1 MLTDPT
7 EKALAAHVAK
17 LVHSDKKFE
26 AAKSIDDYLRLNLRL
41 EDDPKKY
48 LPVLMHYVHY
58 LLNANAPEAA
68 AQVLW
73 TANQFTPE
81 PKFTRDLWGLFETS
95 SHGLIMGAASCSK
108 SYGVGVRLFL
118 EWIRDPEWTT
128 VRVLG
133 PSEDHLEQNL
143 FSHLVGL
150 HKSASLPMPGEIGEL
165 FIGLDRRN
173 QLSSIKGIIIPVG
186 QKKKAGRLQGV
197 KRKPRPN
204 PHNIFGALSR
214 LFIFVDEIENVP
226 GGLWSDIDNILS
238 NIQEE
243 GDTSGFKL
251 FGAFNPTNQTDEV
264 GKRVEPP
271 FGWEGFDV
279 ENHYRW
285 KSKRDWDVLRLDGER
300 SENVTEG
307 RIIYPGLQTRSGL
320 ENIAK
325 NAGGRSSAGYH
336 SMGRGAYP
344 PQGIELT
351 VIPPGML
358 AKWRGKFIWYD
369 DPKPIGSE
377 DLALEGGAAAIYT
390 LGRWGRATG
399 IQFPPSIEFPTGRKL
414 MFKDRNGHSIVR
426 WALQAEQQFTIPK
439 GDTRQQTDRTVEVNR
454 KAGVRGE
461 FFACDRT
468 GAGAGVADLIKHE
481 WSPSIHDVNFSEAC
495 SKDKIM
501 LEDSKPCNEE
511 YERMNTELWFALKK
525 WGEFQYFLISPEI
538 DMTKLTQQLTQ
549 RKFRIAG
556 GKTRVEQKR
565 DYISRGF
572 ESPDEADSLTL
583 LVHAARKGSGVT
595 LSMNLD
601 ATSDTPG
608 GYDDSDGWLDEIKL
622 FGGARIDESN
632 RTQFLD
638 DGNRPMEEAIL

>member
-1 MLTDPT
+1 MFFEGRERVFADR
-7 EKALAAHVAK
+7 VNQ

-26 AAKSIDDYLRLNLRL
+26 AAQEIDDFLRLDLRL
-41 EDDPKKY
+41 EDDPVKY
-48 LPVLMHYVHY
+48 FPVLQHWLHY
-58 LLNANAPEAA
+58 LLNSSKPEEAA
-68 AQVLW
+68 KLLW
-73 TANQFTPE
+73 TGNQFTPE
-81 PKFTRDLWGLFETS
+81 PKFTKDVWSLFDES
-95 SHGLIMGAASCSK
+95 SHGLVMGAASCSK
-108 SYGVGVRLFL
+108 SYGFGVRFFL

-128 VRVLG
+128 IRVLG

-150 HKSASLPMPGEIGEL
+150 HKSASLPMPGEVGEL

-186 QKKKAGRLQGV
+186 QRKKAGRLQGV
-197 KRKPRPN
+197 KRKPRPE
-204 PHNIFGALSR
+204 PHHIFGALSR
-214 LFIFVDEIENVP
+214 LFIFIDEIENVP
-226 GGLWSDIDNILS
+226 GGLWSDLDNVLS

-251 FGAFNPTNQTDEV
+251 FGAFNPTNQGDEV
-264 GKRVEPP
+264 AKRVEPP
-271 FGWEGFDV
+271 FGWEGFDID
-279 ENHYRW
+279 NHYRW
-285 KSKRDWDVLRLDGER
+285 KSKRDWDVLRLDGEQ
-300 SENVTEG
+300 SENVKQG
-307 RIIYPGLQTRSGL
+307 KIVYPGLQTQSGL
-320 ENIAK
+320 ETIAK

-336 SMGRGAYP
+336 AMGRGAYP

-358 AKWRGKFIWYD
+358 SKWRGEFIYYD
-369 DPKPIGSE
+369 DPISVGSE

-399 IQFPPSIEFPTGRKL
+399 IRFPPSLEHPTGHKL
-414 MFKDRNGHSIVR
+414 MFKDKHGQSIVR
-426 WALQAEQQFTIPK
+426 WALQADQQFAIPK
-439 GDTRQQTDRTVEVNR
+439 GETVAMKDRTIAVNR

-468 GAGAGVADLIKHE
+468 GAGAGVADLIRYE
-481 WSPSIHDVNFSEAC
+481 WSPLIHDVNFSEAC

-501 LEDSKPCNEE
+501 LEDRKTCNEE
-511 YERMNTELWFALKK
+511 FERMNTELWFAMRS
-525 WGEFQYFLISPEI
+525 WGEFQYFLISPAM

-549 RKFRIAG
+549 RKFRIVG

-583 LVHAARKGSGVT
+583 FVHAARKGSGIT
-595 LSMNLD
+595 LSMTNEVE
-601 ATSDTPG
+601 ASAG
-608 GYDDSDGWLDEIKL
+608 NDDPDSWMPESLMT
-622 FGGARIDESN
+622 GGARIDESN
-632 RTQFLD
+632 RTQYLD
-638 DGNRPMEEAIL
+638 DGARPVREEALL

>member
-1 MLTDPT
+1 MLTDPL
-7 EKALAAHVAK
+7 EKSLAQRVASK
-17 LVHSDKKFE
+17 VHADKKFE
-26 AAKSIDDYLRLNLRL
+26 AAQEIDDFLQLSLHL

-58 LLNANAPEAA
+58 LLNANAPEEA
-68 AQVLW
+68 AQILW
-73 TANQFTPE
+73 TSNQFTPE
-81 PKFTRDLWGLFETS
+81 PKFTRDVWRLFGES
-95 SHGLIMGAASCSK
+95 SHGLVMGAASCSK
-108 SYGVGVRLFL
+108 SYGFGVRFFL

-128 VRVLG
+128 IRVLG

-150 HKSASLPMPGEIGEL
+150 HKSASLPMPGEVGEL

-197 KRKPRPN
+197 KRKPRPE
-204 PHNIFGALSR
+204 PHVIFGALSR

-251 FGAFNPTNQTDEV
+251 FGAFNPTNQGDEV
-264 GKRVEPP
+264 AKRVEPP
-271 FGWEGFDV
+271 FGWEGFDI

-285 KSKRDWDVLRLDGER
+285 KSKRDWDVLRLDGEQ
-300 SENVTEG
+300 SENVKQKK
-307 RIIYPGLQTRSGL
+307 IVYPGLQTQSGL
-320 ENIAK
+320 DTIAK

-336 SMGRGAYP
+336 AMGRGAYP

-358 AKWRGKFIWYD
+358 ARWRGEFIYYD
-369 DPKPIGSE
+369 DPISVGSE

-399 IQFPPSIEFPTGRKL
+399 IRFPPSLEHPTGHKV
-414 MFKDRNGHSIVR
+414 MFKDKNGQSIVR
-426 WALQAEQQFTIPK
+426 WALQADQQFAVPK
-439 GDTRQQTDRTVEVNR
+439 GETVAMKDRTIAVNR

-461 FFACDRT
+461 YFACDRT
-468 GAGAGVADLIKHE
+468 GAGAGVADLIRYE
-481 WSPSIHDVNFSEAC
+481 WSPQIHDVNFSEAC

-501 LEDSKPCNEE
+501 LEDRKTCNEE
-511 YERMNTELWFALKK
+511 FERMNTELWFAMRA
-525 WGEFQYFLISPEI
+525 WGEFQYFLISPAM

-549 RKFRIAG
+549 RKFRIVG

-583 LVHAARKGSGVT
+583 FVHAARKGSGVT
-595 LSMNLD
+595 LSMTNEVE
-601 ATSDTPG
+601 ASAG
-608 GYDDSDGWLDEIKL
+608 NDDPDSWMPEGLVV
-622 FGGARIDESN
+622 GGARIDASN
-632 RTQFLD
+632 RTDYLD
-638 DGNRPMEEAIL
+638 DGMRPVREEALL